1 MISFSALPSFK
12 KDLKQ
17 LSKRFRNVKSDVTD
31 LMKTLKNN
39 PESGVFIKQDIYK
52 IRLKNSD
59 TKSGKSGGYR
69 VLYYYVNNK
78 NEIIFFTI
86 FSKTDIENISNDD
99 LDNLIKEYQTT
110 LED

>member
-17 LSKRFRNVKSDVTD
+17 LNKRFRNVKNDITK
-31 LMKTLKNN
+31 LMNILKDN
-39 PESGVFIKQDIYK
+39 PTSGIFIKHDIYK
-52 IRLKNSD
+52 IRLQNSD

-69 VLYYYVNNK
+69 VLYYYLNSK

-86 FSKTDIENISNDD
+86 FSKTDTENISSED
-99 LDNLIKEYQTT
+99 LDNLIIEYKTT
-110 LED
+110 K